1 MVITVLLSSVHVVSL
16 FNYIISDVPLPVA
29 VVAVVDEL
37 GLEQELELQA
47 GLEAVA
53 GHDQFVVAAAVSV
66 AQLELV
72 GLGVEEDYSRVLL
85 LLPGQEPG

>member
-1 MVITVLLSSVHVVSL
+1 MLYPCSIILLID
-16 FNYIISDVPLPVA
+16 IISDVQLPVA
-29 VVAVVDEL
+29 VVAVVSGL

-53 GHDQFVVAAAVSV
+53 GHDQAAALSV

-85 LLPGQEPG
+85 LQLPGQEPG